1 MTDEQIIKALE
12 CCISDNEKDCKLNC
26 PYKGNM
32 NMCVNDLPKNALDLI
47 NRQKAENEKMRQ
59 NWEQDQQD
67 KIKTI
72 YKQKAEVENLNI
84 ELQAMRGAANSYKAE
99 IEKKNTE
106 IDILIR
112 KKETLQDEI
121 CELQT
126 EINRLKDFEHIYN
139 DLCCQVI

>member
-47 NRQKAENEKMRQ
+47 NRQK
-59 NWEQDQQD
+59 D
-67 KIKTI
+67 
-72 YKQKAEVENLNI
+72 
-84 ELQAMRGAANSYKAE
+84 ELA
-99 IEKKNTE
+99 KKNTE

-126 EINRLKDFEHIYN
+126 EVNRLKDFENTYN
-139 DLCCQVI
+139 ELCYQLNV